1 MNQIKH
7 FFLLLLL
14 AATLQSAGQTK
25 KQDRIDEE
33 YEQCLRKD
41 TSYTG
46 VSNCSF
52 EAYGKWNK
60 EMTKT
65 YNKLISK
72 LKTEKNKAAMKQS
85 QKAWL
90 TYRDAEFNSYNYMF
104 NQPGNKWD
112 ILRQQ
117 GRIEIVRERTLQLRD
132 YLESITGH

>member
-1 MNQIKH
+1 MK
-7 FFLLLLL
+7 FYKLSFLFLLLLCVF
-14 AATLQSAGQTK
+14 QSPAQTK
-25 KQDRIDEE
+25 KQDQIDDE

-41 TSYTG
+41 SSYTG
-46 VSNCSF
+46 ISNCSF
-52 EAYGKWNK
+52 QAFGKWNK

-90 TYRDAEFNSYNYMF
+90 AYKDAEFNSYNYMF

-132 YLESITGH
+132 YLESISGH